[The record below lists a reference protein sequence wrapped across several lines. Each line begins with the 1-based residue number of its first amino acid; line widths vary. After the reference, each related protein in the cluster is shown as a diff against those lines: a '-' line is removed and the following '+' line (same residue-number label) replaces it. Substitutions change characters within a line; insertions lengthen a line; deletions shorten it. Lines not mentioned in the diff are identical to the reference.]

1 MGPGVPIVGNRGKE
15 NCVSFYVKM
24 PEMWRQV
31 LAARPATV
39 ADYKIALE
47 LLTLAKFSPVVK
59 FTNERAAKLG
69 ISRQTKWRSL
79 NRLANWGL
87 ISWQQLRPGAS
98 PVIRVKWLAGRQPKT
113 FHQ

>member
-1 MGPGVPIVGNRGKE
+1 M
-15 NCVSFYVKM
+15 SFYVKM
-24 PEMWRQV
+24 PEMWRQI
-31 LAARPATV
+31 LNGKPATA
-39 ADYKIALE
+39 ADFKIAWA

-98 PVIRVKWLAGRQPKT
+98 PVIRVKWLAGRQPKM